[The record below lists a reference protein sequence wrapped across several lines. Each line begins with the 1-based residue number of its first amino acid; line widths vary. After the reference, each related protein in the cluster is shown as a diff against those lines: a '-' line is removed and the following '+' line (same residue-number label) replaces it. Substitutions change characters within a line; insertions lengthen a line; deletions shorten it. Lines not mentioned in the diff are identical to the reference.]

1 MTKPIPFGRYLLLE
15 RLAIGGMAE
24 VYLAALR
31 DAPEG
36 ALFAVKRILPTLA
49 ADREFV
55 GMFLDEARIV
65 AHLDHPGIAPIHELG
80 RVGESY
86 FIAFEYVPGQD
97 LRALQKRLRRA
108 AERMP
113 VPVAVHVAHRLA
125 DALDWAHR
133 ARGAGGMDL
142 EVVHCDVSPANVLL
156 GWDGTVR
163 LIDFGIAQAA
173 FRAHRE
179 RRLLRGKL
187 GYMTPESVR
196 GLPVDRRADVFA
208 LGTVLWEMLTGE
220 KLFTGPSELA
230 LLERVRSAEVPA
242 PSSRNAAVLPG
253 LDAVVLRALA
263 REPEARFSWAS
274 DLRDALVPYL
284 GPGLLS
290 GDQGALRRLLARHFR
305 EEIVGELDRVQ
316 RLHRPTE
323 ARGAGEE
330 ADDEEPG
337 PTDPG
342 FELAAPGVPPSSR
355 NQTPSRRVGRAPSRR
370 RALLATVAALLLAI
384 AGAVV
389 AHAISSAP
397 ATGRLVVQVQA
408 PSEVRVDGAALQ
420 PELVVGETRAV
431 ELKAGAH
438 RVEIVGGDGRR
449 GAATVYIRAGET
461 QELLGF
467 DLQ

>member
-1 MTKPIPFGRYLLLE
+1 
-15 RLAIGGMAE
+15 MAE

-208 LGTVLWEMLTGE
+208 LGTVLWEMLAGE

-230 LLERVRSAEVPA
+230 LLERVRSAEVPP

-263 REPEARFSWAS
+263 REPEGRFSWAS
-274 DLRDALVPYL
+274 ELRDALAPYL
-284 GPGLLS
+284 GPGLPS
-290 GDQGALRRLLARHFR
+290 GGQGALRRLLARHFR
-305 EEIVGELDRVQ
+305 EEIVGELDRAQ
-316 RLHRPTE
+316 RLHRPTA
-323 ARGAGEE
+323 AREGVEE
-330 ADDEEPG
+330 VDEEEPG

-342 FELAAPGVPPSSR
+342 FELAALGEPP
-355 NQTPSRRVGRAPSRR
+355 PSRRTLRR
-370 RALLATVAALLLAI
+370 RVESSASRPRVLLAAAAALFLAI

-397 ATGRLVVQVQA
+397 TTGRLVVQVQA
-408 PSEVRVDGAALQ
+408 PSEVRVDGRLLE

-438 RVEIVGGDGRR
+438 RVEIVGDGRR

-467 DLQ
+467 ELQ